1 MDKDKVAVAAALV
14 FLLAFMIFAA
24 YLFSINTS
32 LQGKLDALN
41 ASSAQQLVQAQK
53 DYNEVNS
60 RYMVA
65 QKQLRDANAALDGAN
80 AGLAQVQAQLAEAKL
95 QLAESRASLASQQ
108 QYVSEIREN
117 LTKLQASINESMSWF
132 RENSYMPKNYSWAG
146 DIFMTRISSD
156 CVDAGRLNLACIS
169 HLMENTA
176 FAIHYREDIE
186 AGKEDHLQSLKETI
200 DLGWGDCEDYSLLFK
215 AVLNSMR
222 KLNASLIAT
231 AWQPAQSGEFRIYPK
246 EAPDESGPYWAYTK
260 AKAAP
265 LGQLSNYYVVC
276 YTMAPTAGHCIVAMS
291 EAQVNDSSQVPLL
304 DGAELFEPQSG
315 GYRGRMGESLYIC
328 EQDGCRNTGG
338 RAWLVIS
345 DSDLYIYDGGWKG
358 YADTL
363 RQVQEEETS
372 LPA

>member
-1 MDKDKVAVAAALV
+1 MDKGKLTVAVALI
-14 FLLAFMIFAA
+14 FLLGFMVFAA
-24 YLFSINTS
+24 YLFSMNTA
-32 LQGKLDALN
+32 LQEKLDALN
-41 ASSAQQLVQAQK
+41 ASASQQLVQAQK
-53 DYNEVNS
+53 DYNEMNS

-65 QKQLRDANAALDGAN
+65 QKQLRDTDASLSQANAE
-80 AGLAQVQAQLAEAKL
+80 LAQAKAQLAEAKL
-95 QLAESRASLASQQ
+95 QLEESRESLASQQ

-117 LTKLQASINESMSWF
+117 LTKLETSINESMSWF
-132 RENSYMPKNYSWAG
+132 SGNAYMPEGYSWAG
-146 DIFMTRISSD
+146 DIFMQRISSD

-186 AGKEDHLQSLKETI
+186 AGQEDHLQSLKETI
-200 DLGWGDCEDYSLLFK
+200 DVGWGDCEDYSLLFK

-222 KLNASLIAT
+222 KLNASLIAA
-231 AWQPAQSGEFRIYPK
+231 AWQPAESGEFRIYPP
-246 EAPDESGPYWAYTK
+246 EAPDETGPYRAYK
-260 AKAAP
+260 NAKPAL
-265 LGQLSNYYVVC
+265 LGELSHPYVVC
-276 YTMAPTAGHCIVAMS
+276 YTMTPTAGHCIVAMS
-291 EAQVNDSSQVPLL
+291 GAQVNDSSQVPLL

-345 DSDLYIYDGGWKG
+345 DSDLYMYDGGWKG

-363 RQVQEEETS
+363 RQVQEEKAS